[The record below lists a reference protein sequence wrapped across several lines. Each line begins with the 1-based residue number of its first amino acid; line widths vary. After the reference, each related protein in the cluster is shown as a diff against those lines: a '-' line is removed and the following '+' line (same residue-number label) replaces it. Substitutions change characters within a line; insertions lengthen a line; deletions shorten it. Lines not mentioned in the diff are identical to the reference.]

1 MENERLFRWFFVAI
15 FVATFSISG
24 YFRRRARQ
32 SGEAI
37 PRAREGKSSL
47 LLRLLFATP
56 LYLSVFAYMVNPHW
70 MAWSSIPLP
79 SWLRWLGAV
88 VGLGMLPVLY
98 WVISSLGR
106 NISETFLTKE
116 NHELVK
122 HGPYRW
128 VRHPLYSVAT
138 IGFVSLSI
146 LAANWFIL
154 ATSLLIIIGIS
165 LLVIPR
171 EEAELIRKF
180 GTEYREYMRCTGRFA
195 PRLRLFNEL
204 ENGDV

>member
-1 MENERLFRWFFVAI
+1 MSDDQLSRWLFIAI

-37 PRAREGKSSL
+37 PRAREGKLSL
-47 LLRLLFATP
+47 LSRIVFAAP
-56 LYLSVFAYMVNPHW
+56 LYLSLFAYMVNPDW

-88 VGLGMLPVLY
+88 VGFGMLPVLY
-98 WVISSLGR
+98 WVVSSIGS

-116 NHELVK
+116 NHVLVT

-138 IGFVSLSI
+138 IGFISLSI
-146 LAANWFIL
+146 LAANWFMMAMAI
-154 ATSLLIIIGIS
+154 LIIIGIS

-180 GTEYREYMRCTGRFA
+180 GTDYRDYMQRTGRLA
-195 PRLRLFNEL
+195 PRLRLFH
-204 ENGDV
+204 

>member
-1 MENERLFRWFFVAI
+1 MSDDLLSRWLFIAI
-15 FVATFSISG
+15 LVGTFSISG
-24 YFRRRARQ
+24 YFRRRARR

-37 PRAREGKSSL
+37 PRAREGKVSL
-47 LLRLLFATP
+47 LLRIVIAAP
-56 LYLSVFAYMVNPHW
+56 LYLSLFAYMVNPDW

-88 VGLGMLPVLY
+88 VGFGMLPVLY
-98 WVISSLGR
+98 WVVSSIGS

-116 NHELVK
+116 NHVLVT

-138 IGFVSLSI
+138 IAFISLSI
-146 LAANWFIL
+146 LAANWFMM
-154 ATSLLIIIGIS
+154 ATAIIIVIGIS

-171 EEAELIRKF
+171 EEGELIKKF
-180 GTEYREYMRCTGRFA
+180 GTDYRDYMQRTGRLA
-195 PRLRLFNEL
+195 PRLILFPSL
-204 ENGDV
+204 MI